1 MSRGRIAVIALAA
14 VAVVVALLAGR
25 GGQDA
30 LKGGPG
36 ASTTGAGQAAPPPG
50 ALVVDFAYSPEKEPL
65 VAPQIKAYNAQRTQV
80 GGRTVFVKGEVVSS
94 GDAQRR
100 IAKGTLK
107 PAIWS
112 PASSLWGRL
121 LNYEAD
127 KSYVAD
133 ENPSIARTP
142 LVIAM
147 WEPLARALGYPK
159 QKIGFKKVL
168 ELAQDPRGLAKLGR
182 PEYGTFRLGHTN
194 PDFST
199 SGLSAVA
206 AEYYSATGK
215 REGLTV
221 ADVDRSSVREEIRA
235 IERSIVHY
243 GDTTL
248 FFAEQLK
255 RYGPAYA
262 SAVAMEEATLVD
274 FNRTRGKATKLVAIY
289 PSEGTFFSDNPLIVP
304 AAPWVTPPLKEA
316 ADAFVKFLT
325 ERVTPQ
331 VAAQAGF
338 RPGDP
343 DAKPQAPIDAANGAD
358 PAQPKRVL
366 SLPQPDVLA
375 RIKVAWREDRKPANV
390 MLAVDVSGSMS
401 QEGKLEQAKEGLRA
415 FFGQLSP
422 RDRVG
427 LVFFND
433 KVFPGLPVTTFKS
446 AKAKLTST
454 VRDLLPAGET
464 AWLDATNTAVEKV
477 QALEDPTRIN
487 AVVLLTDGED
497 TSSRT
502 SPAALARTLDAQAR
516 SEGSTVRVY
525 AIAYGSEANRSALEA
540 VAKASG
546 GKAFTGD
553 PKQIESVY
561 LSISSFF

>member
-1 MSRGRIAVIALAA
+1 MSPGRIAVISLAA
-14 VAVVVALLAGR
+14 VAVIVALVV
-25 GGQDA
+25 GGGGNSSGNGA
-30 LKGGPG
+30 ATSTAGGPPD
-36 ASTTGAGQAAPPPG
+36 APPSG
-50 ALVVDFAYSPEKEPL
+50 ALVVDFVYSPEKEPL
-65 VAPQIKAYNAQRTQV
+65 VADQIKAFNAQGTKA
-80 GGRTVFVKGEVVSS
+80 GGQTVFVKGQIVAS

-127 KSYVAD
+127 KPYVPD

-159 QKIGFKKVL
+159 QPIGFKKVL
-168 ELAQDPRGLAKLGR
+168 ELAQDPQGLAKLGR

-206 AEYYSATGK
+206 AEYYSAIGK

-221 ADVDRSSVREEIRA
+221 EDVNAAKVRDEIRA

-248 FFAEQLK
+248 FFSDQLK

-274 FNRTRGKATKLVAIY
+274 FNRTRGKATKLVGIY

-304 AAPWVTPPLKEA
+304 NAPWVTPQLKHA
-316 ADAFVKFLT
+316 ADAFVTFLT
-325 ERVTPQ
+325 ERVTPA

-343 DAKPQAPIDAANGAD
+343 DVKALAPVDASNGAN
-358 PAQPKRVL
+358 PALPTRVL
-366 SLPQPDVLA
+366 SLPRPEVLA
-375 RIKVAWREDRKPANV
+375 RVKAAWREDRKPANV

-401 QEGKLEQAKEGLRA
+401 EEGKLEQAKEGLKG
-415 FFGQLSP
+415 FFRQLSP

-433 KVFPGLPVTTFKS
+433 KVFPGLPVQTFAS
-446 AKAKLTST
+446 GKAKLMST
-454 VRDLLPAGET
+454 VRDLLPGGET
-464 AWLDATNTAVEKV
+464 AWLDATDAAVKKI
-477 QALEDPTRIN
+477 QALKDSTRIN
-487 AVVLLTDGED
+487 AVVLLTDGAD
-497 TSSRT
+497 TASRVA
-502 SPAALARTLDAQAR
+502 PETLRRVLDGQAR

-525 AIAYGSEANRSALEA
+525 TIAYGRDANKSALEA